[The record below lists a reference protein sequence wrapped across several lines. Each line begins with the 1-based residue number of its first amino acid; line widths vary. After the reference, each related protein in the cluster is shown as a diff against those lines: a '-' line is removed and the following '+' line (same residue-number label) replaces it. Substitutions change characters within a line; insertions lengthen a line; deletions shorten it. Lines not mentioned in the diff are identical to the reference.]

1 MIEAPNAVVR
11 RMPNQKRS
19 EMVIITVG
27 DVQLSR
33 DGGFLVYSHD
43 ILWYHT
49 VLDWLDEWVK
59 PERADYQRKL
69 ASPTR
74 QF

>member
-1 MIEAPNAVVR
+1 ML
-11 RMPNQKRS
+11 NQKRS